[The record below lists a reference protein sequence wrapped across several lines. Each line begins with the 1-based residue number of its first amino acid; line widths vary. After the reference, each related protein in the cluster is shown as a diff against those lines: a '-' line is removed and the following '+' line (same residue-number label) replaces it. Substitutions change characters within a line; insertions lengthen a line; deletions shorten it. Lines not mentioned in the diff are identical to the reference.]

1 LQWAWET
8 LEGTYEVAR
17 RSTTGA
23 LELVKDAWEQST
35 ATAILYFVIVL
46 LVFSNLYTLTRMG
59 NREEAGRRKEMKKI
73 EEREKWVQGVVTA
86 LWEELSAGKRDISGM
101 HNHYALVPPAG
112 PTTGGPPVTA
122 DPSTWRKEVE
132 FLHQALDNIE
142 ARVRAV
148 RETLSGFDELNAM
161 D

>member
-1 LQWAWET
+1 
-8 LEGTYEVAR
+8 
-17 RSTTGA
+17 
-23 LELVKDAWEQST
+23 
-35 ATAILYFVIVL
+35 
-46 LVFSNLYTLTRMG
+46 
-59 NREEAGRRKEMKKI
+59 MKKI